1 MMAGRIGTF
10 LEAIKFSHSVF
21 ALPFALV
28 AMLVAADGLPSL
40 WVMCFI
46 VMACVAA
53 RTAAMAFNRIAD
65 RSFDAR
71 NPRTAKRALVT
82 GELSLRYMW
91 QALAVSSL
99 VFFFA
104 ALMLNR
110 TCFLLSPPTLAILLA
125 YSYMKRVTSLA
136 HVFLG
141 LALALAPLGAW
152 IAVTESL
159 AWAPVWLALAVL
171 AWVAGFDVLYSC
183 QDYDVDRRESAL
195 HSIPK
200 RLGVAGAMWF
210 AARLHIVAVLLF
222 LVFWWTAG
230 LGIWAFAGVA
240 FIALL
245 LQRQHSIIS
254 PGDLSRID
262 AAFFTL
268 NGYIAIGFLILVGI
282 DVMGGR

>member
-1 MMAGRIGTF
+1 MSRRLSTF

-28 AMLVAADGLPSL
+28 AMVVAANGIPSL
-40 WVMCFI
+40 WTITFI
-46 VMACVAA
+46 VIACVAA

-65 RSFDAR
+65 RRFDAR

-82 GELSLRYMW
+82 GELTVGFMW
-91 QALAVSSL
+91 KALLASAG

-104 ALMLNR
+104 ALMLNG

-125 YSYMKRVTSLA
+125 YSYMKRVTPLA
-136 HVFLG
+136 HIFLG
-141 LALALAPLGAW
+141 LALGLAPIGAW
-152 IAVTESL
+152 IAVTESI

-171 AWVAGFDVLYSC
+171 TWVAGFDVLYSC
-183 QDYDVDRRESAL
+183 QDYDVDRAEKAL

-200 RLGVAGAMWF
+200 RLGIAGAMRF
-210 AARLHIVAVLLF
+210 AAGLHIVAAILF
-222 LVFWWTAG
+222 FIFWWSAG
-230 LGIWAFAGVA
+230 LGTVALCGVF

-245 LQRQHSIIS
+245 LQRQHAIVS
-254 PGDLSRID
+254 PNDLSRID

-268 NGYIAIGFLILVGI
+268 NGYIAIGFFAMVLM
-282 DVMGGR
+282 DVLRAA